1 MKKFAQL
8 RGAAILTAASLA
20 ATISLSL
27 APLTMAAP
35 ATAEHTASAKLT
47 TSTPVSQDRLLPLQ
61 GGSNFR
67 DLGGYQTKDG
77 KTVRSGV
84 LFRSGVMTG
93 LTEKDEQYLEQF
105 DFQAVVDLRSDEE
118 LALYPN
124 HWVTHDDSIAYRQH
138 SYKMSDFLKA
148 RQMAGSEEKFK
159 LSDLYYTLP
168 DRLAPQ
174 MSLYFNELLKGDGA
188 VVVNCSAGQDRT
200 GFASALLLTTLGVP
214 NDVVEQDYLLSTQY
228 RRPEIERGDVDLKQA
243 AKTNSFAKMMLHYSD
258 GDKPRQPQP
267 LITEDGTPYIRLA
280 LGEIQQDYGSVDG
293 YLKQKV
299 GLSEEDLLRLR
310 QLYLK

>member
-1 MKKFAQL
+1 MKSFAQL
-8 RGAAILTAASLA
+8 RDATKLTAASLA
-20 ATISLSL
+20 AAIGLSM
-27 APLTMAAP
+27 APLAMAAP

-47 TSTPVSQDRLLPLQ
+47 LATPAGQERLLPLE

-67 DLGGYQTKDG
+67 DLGGYQTQDG
-77 KTVRSGV
+77 KTVRRGV

-93 LTEKDEQYLEQF
+93 LTAKDEQYLEQF

-138 SYKMSDFLKA
+138 SYKMADFLKA
-148 RQMAGSEEKFK
+148 RQAADSAEKFK
-159 LSDLYYTLP
+159 LGDLYYTLP
-168 DRLAPQ
+168 DSLAPQ
-174 MSLYFNELLKGDGA
+174 MALYFNELLKGDGA

-214 NDVVEQDYLLSTQY
+214 KEVVEQDYLLSTQY
-228 RRPEIERGDVDLKQA
+228 RRPEIERGDVDLKEA
-243 AKTNSFAKMMLHYSD
+243 AKTNSFAKMMLRYSD

-280 LGEIQQDYGSVDG
+280 LTEIQQDYGSVDG
-293 YLKQKV
+293 YLKAKV
-299 GLSEEDLLRLR
+299 GLSDQDLARLR
-310 QLYLK
+310 ELYLN